1 MSVFTIMRLT
11 FLEAQRRKLFWAV
24 GLMSLAFLIIFGVG
38 YYFTYRDFMR
48 LSVSVSRQFLE
59 ASSFLTLAGLYVVNF
74 LSVLLAVLISVDIIA
89 GEITSGTIQT
99 LVTKPL
105 RRWQIVMGKWLGLAV
120 MLALFVALMS
130 GAVLGI
136 VYAISQYPLPNVV
149 RGVLHMIL
157 AGEVVLAIS
166 ILGGTRLTTLA
177 NGVVTFMLYGL
188 AFIAGWIEQIGAFI
202 HNATSVDIG
211 IVVSL
216 LMPGEAMWK
225 RAAYLMQPPLVRDM
239 GITPFSSSSA
249 PSEAMV
255 VYTLLY
261 IAALLGAALL
271 FFDRRDL

>member
-38 YYFTYRDFMR
+38 YYFTYRDFLR
-48 LSVSVSRQFLE
+48 FPGGTSSQFLQI
-59 ASSFLTLAGLYVVNF
+59 SSFLTLAGLYVVNF
-74 LSVLLAVLISVDIIA
+74 LAVLLAVLISVDTIA

-105 RRWQIVMGKWLGLAV
+105 RRWQIVAGKWLGLAT

-130 GAVLGI
+130 GAVQLI
-136 VYAISQYPLPNVV
+136 VYVISHSILPDIV

-157 AGEVVLAIS
+157 AAQVVLAIS
-166 ILGGTRLTTLA
+166 LLGGTRLTTLA

-188 AFIAGWIEQIGAFI
+188 AFIAGWIEQIGSFM
-202 HNATSVDIG
+202 HNATAVDIG
-211 IVVSL
+211 IAVSL
-216 LMPGEAMWK
+216 IMPGEAMWK
-225 RAAYLMQPPLVRDM
+225 RAAYLMQPPLMRDL

-255 VYTLLY
+255 LYTLLY
-261 IAALLGAALL
+261 VVAMLGAALYL
-271 FFDRRDL
+271 FNQRDL

>member
-48 LSVSVSRQFLE
+48 FSTATGQGQFLE

-105 RRWQIVMGKWLGLAV
+105 RRWQIVMGKWLGLAF

-136 VYAISQYPLPNVV
+136 VYAISQNPLPNVA

-157 AGEVVLAIS
+157 AGEVVLAVS

-225 RAAYLMQPPLVRDM
+225 RAAYLMQPAAGARHGHHPLQLLQRPQRGDGGLYSPLYRRHVGR
-239 GITPFSSSSA
+239 GAPPF
-249 PSEAMV
+249 
-255 VYTLLY
+255 
-261 IAALLGAALL
+261 
-271 FFDRRDL
+271 